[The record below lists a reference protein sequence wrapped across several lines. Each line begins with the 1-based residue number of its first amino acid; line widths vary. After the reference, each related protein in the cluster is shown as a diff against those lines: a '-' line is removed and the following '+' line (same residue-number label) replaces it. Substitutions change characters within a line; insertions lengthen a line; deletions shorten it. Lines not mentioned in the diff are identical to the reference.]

1 MCKSLLLLI
10 FCVYLGDAASVEA
23 QLIQQRAL
31 PANGER
37 GRLGDPHSLPLVQI
51 GSRVLRL
58 APGGVIY
65 DQANR
70 SITHGNLPPSAHVLY
85 TQDQNGDI
93 QRLYVLTD
101 DERIR
106 LDEAR
111 RR

>member
-1 MCKSLLLLI
+1 MRKCLLLLI
-10 FCVYLGDAASVEA
+10 FCAYLSDVSNVEA
-23 QLIQQRAL
+23 QLIQQRPL

-37 GRLGDPHSLPLVQI
+37 GRLGDPQSLPLVKI
-51 GSRVLRL
+51 GSRMLRL

-70 SITHGNLPPSAHVLY
+70 SITHAGLPPAAHVLY

-101 DERIR
+101 DERMR